1 MEKYLIDA
9 EKALCTAILSR
20 AIADALKTDKMAR
33 KPEEA
38 MAWLKSPEADWMTN
52 GNASRAV
59 QAIEN
64 NREEFRKQF
73 MKAYKA
79 YR

>member
-1 MEKYLIDA
+1 
-9 EKALCTAILSR
+9 
-20 AIADALKTDKMAR
+20 MAR